1 MANQYLAANLIP
13 RWEEK
18 TPSWQKI
25 NDLQDYLFKLREGLE
40 YELQNLDGKNF
51 SSVFSKEQ
59 SKTMQEFLQAN
70 LEGTLNAIQAIQK
83 ITELMTREENVLTI
97 GNEDTTIALVG
108 TVTVNGKEINNAAS
122 AD

>member
-1 MANQYLAANLIP
+1 MANQYLAANRIP

-40 YELQNLDGKNF
+40 YELQNLDSKNF

-70 LEGTLNAIQAIQK
+70 LEGTLNAVQAIQK
-83 ITELMTREENVLTI
+83 ITELMKREENVLTI

-108 TVTVNGKEINNAAS
+108 NVTVNGKEIGNAAS